1 MQSIVKHIFRHYLVA
16 LLSLGIF
23 ILSYFVGMVFGK
35 LLFKNINANKVI
47 RLILKLYKGILF
59 VITSGVRVATIQK
72 LPVKRIKR
80 FWKGVSAIFFNELKK
95 NCPTKV
101 KVHSRRER

>member
-1 MQSIVKHIFRHYLVA
+1 MN
-16 LLSLGIF
+16 
-23 ILSYFVGMVFGK
+23 
-35 LLFKNINANKVI
+35 NINANKVI

-80 FWKGVSAIFFNELKK
+80 FWKGVSAIFNELKK
-95 NCPTKV
+95 LPNKSEGTQ
-101 KVHSRRER
+101 

>member
-1 MQSIVKHIFRHYLVA
+1 MN
-16 LLSLGIF
+16 
-23 ILSYFVGMVFGK
+23 
-35 LLFKNINANKVI
+35 NINANKVI

-80 FWKGVSAIFFNELKK
+80 FWKGVSAIFLMN
-95 NCPTKV
+95 
-101 KVHSRRER
+101 

>member
-1 MQSIVKHIFRHYLVA
+1 MN
-16 LLSLGIF
+16 
-23 ILSYFVGMVFGK
+23 
-35 LLFKNINANKVI
+35 NINANKVI

-101 KVHSRRER
+101 KVHSRRE

>member
-1 MQSIVKHIFRHYLVA
+1 MN
-16 LLSLGIF
+16 
-23 ILSYFVGMVFGK
+23 
-35 LLFKNINANKVI
+35 NINANKVI

-72 LPVKRIKR
+72 LQVKRIKR

-95 NCPTKV
+95 NCV
-101 KVHSRRER
+101 IYSNRIEWHYR